1 MQKTVKKVRINF
13 KALIFLLLVI
23 YLIGMLLYT
32 FFTIRVQNI
41 YINNTHLLTDNEI
54 IEKAELKDYPILF
67 KVNPRKIE
75 NNLAQLELV
84 SDVKVKK
91 TLLGK
96 VIIDITEA
104 KPLFYERSSNKII
117 LSNKKSVDTKDIY
130 LGIPIL
136 VNFVPKDLLNDFI
149 EAFNKVNPDI
159 IGMINEIEYNPD
171 INEDV
176 VIDNE
181 RFKLRMND
189 QNIVYINTL
198 NMNRLN
204 NYIEIYASI
213 ASAVDNKK
221 GTLYLDSYLSENNLF
236 TPFGNN
242 GGVNVGDTDNG
253 E

>member
-75 NNLAQLELV
+75 KNLAQLELV

-104 KPLFYERSSNKII
+104 KPLFYERSSNKVI

-130 LGIPIL
+130 LGIPTL

-242 GGVNVGDTDNG
+242 GGVNMGDADNG

>member
-104 KPLFYERSSNKII
+104 KPLFYERSSNKVI

-130 LGIPIL
+130 LGIPTL

-189 QNIVYINTL
+189 QNIVYINIL

-242 GGVNVGDTDNG
+242 GGVNMGDADNG